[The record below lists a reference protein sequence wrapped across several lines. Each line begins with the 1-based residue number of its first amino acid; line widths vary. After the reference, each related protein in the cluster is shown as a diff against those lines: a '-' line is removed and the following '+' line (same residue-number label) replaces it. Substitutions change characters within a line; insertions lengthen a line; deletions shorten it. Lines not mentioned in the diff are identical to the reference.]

1 MSNWVNVCELKDITP
16 GTGVCALHNGEQV
29 AIFRVS
35 ADEQLYAV
43 SNYDP
48 FSKANVL
55 SRGITGSLGGRI
67 MVASPMYKQHFD
79 LTSGECLE
87 DASVTLKTFPVR
99 VSEGQV
105 ELG

>member
-1 MSNWVNVCELKDITP
+1 MSNWVSVCALSDITP
-16 GTGVCALHNGEQV
+16 GTGVCALHGGEQV
-29 AIFRVS
+29 AIFRV
-35 ADEQLYAV
+35 AANDVVYAV
-43 SNYDP
+43 SNFDP

-79 LTSGECLE
+79 LKTGECLE
-87 DASVTLKTFPVR
+87 DADVSLKVYPVR
-99 VSEGQV
+99 VTSGLV